1 MHAKSLQRSANQK
14 QHVEHVGK
22 SDGVMDGIDMLALF
36 YELLAGV
43 EDSWELE

>member
-1 MHAKSLQRSANQK
+1 VHAKSLQRSANQK
-14 QHVEHVGK
+14 QHVGK

-36 YELLAGV
+36 DELLTGV